1 MQSVL
6 RSWMRVAPFCHL
18 THRGV
23 WQKDYFRVMVEM
35 GTDVSIQV
43 RNEVLERKKMAV
55 TFRMMDEKWTAILIS
70 SEDYLS
76 RTHRIKQSVSEW
88 LSAMVNCCSRLSL
101 RKLLETKKDYL
112 SQWWQVWS
120 DLMLASHSTCRLRI
134 LKNVGKSIIHTW
146 SPGVDQRQ
154 GW

>member
-1 MQSVL
+1 MQFVL
-6 RSWMRVAPFCHL
+6 RSWMRGAPFCHL

-43 RNEVLERKKMAV
+43 RNEVLERKKNGCHLQDDGREMNRYSNFIGRLFIENAQKKKV
-55 TFRMMDEKWTAILIS
+55 CLRMI
-70 SEDYLS
+70 
-76 RTHRIKQSVSEW
+76 
-88 LSAMVNCCSRLSL
+88 SAMVNCCSRLSL